1 MFNPNVY
8 IFNPH
13 DCSYAE
19 GRLLSLH
26 GDRVSVDCQGR
37 ERSVASC
44 FVSKDLDYIRK
55 LQADWS
61 QTQAATQQ
69 QENSN

>member
-8 IFNPH
+8 IFNPQ

-19 GRLLSLH
+19 GRLLSLY

-44 FVSKDLDYIRK
+44 FVSNDLAY
-55 LQADWS
+55 
-61 QTQAATQQ
+61 QTGRV
-69 QENSN
+69 

>member
-8 IFNPH
+8 IFNPQ

-19 GRLLSLH
+19 GRLLSLY

-61 QTQAATQQ
+61 HAQAATPSQDI
-69 QENSN
+69 N

>member
-1 MFNPNVY
+1 MYSPNVY

-13 DCSYAE
+13 DCSYTE
-19 GRLLSLH
+19 GRLLSLY
-26 GDRVSVDCQGR
+26 GDRVSVNCDGR

-44 FVSKDLDYIRK
+44 LVSKDLAYIRQ

-61 QTQAATQQ
+61 QAKESSPKAP
-69 QENSN
+69 N

>member
-13 DCSYAE
+13 DCSYTE
-19 GRLLSLH
+19 GKLLSLY
-26 GDRVSVDCQGR
+26 GDRVSVNCQGR

-44 FVSKDLDYIRK
+44 FVSKDLDCIKR
-55 LQADWS
+55 LQTEWS
-61 QTQAATQQ
+61 QAKESAQ
-69 QENSN
+69 QETPN

>member
-8 IFNPH
+8 IFNPQ

-19 GRLLSLH
+19 GRLLSLY
-26 GDRVSVDCQGR
+26 GDRVSVNCQGR

-44 FVSKDLDYIRK
+44 FVSKDLAYIQQ

-61 QTQAATQQ
+61 QAKESAQKET
-69 QENSN
+69 N

>member
-8 IFNPH
+8 IFNPQ

-19 GRLLSLH
+19 GRLLSLY

-44 FVSKDLDYIRK
+44 FVSKDLAYIKK

-61 QTQAATQQ
+61 HARESAQ
-69 QENSN
+69 QETN